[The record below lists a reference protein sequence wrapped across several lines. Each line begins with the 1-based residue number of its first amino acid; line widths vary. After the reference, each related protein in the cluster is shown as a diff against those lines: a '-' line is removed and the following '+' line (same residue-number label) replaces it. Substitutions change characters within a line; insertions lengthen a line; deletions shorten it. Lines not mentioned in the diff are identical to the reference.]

1 MFLSSQET
9 QEEEEEEEEE
19 PKGKKMASPG
29 EEALPADEGYEPGIP
44 LDGPPPGEE
53 TDFEDEAHDPDAD
66 GHGAPEDIAENEEDD
81 IEVDV
86 VEGESRVARRGTLKR
101 LQTV

>member
-1 MFLSSQET
+1 MNQR
-9 QEEEEEEEEE
+9 
-19 PKGKKMASPG
+19 KRKMASPG
-29 EEALPADEGYEPGIP
+29 EEALPEDEGYEPGTP

-53 TDFEDEAHDPDAD
+53 TDFGDDALDPDAD